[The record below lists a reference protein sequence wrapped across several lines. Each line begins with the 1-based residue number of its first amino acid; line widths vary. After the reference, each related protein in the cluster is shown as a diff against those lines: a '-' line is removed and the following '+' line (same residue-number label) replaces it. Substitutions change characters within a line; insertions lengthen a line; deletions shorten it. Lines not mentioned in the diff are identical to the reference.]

1 MCISCVLA
9 ARFVF
14 MHLSSVSFDISRYP
28 VSDEYPFN
36 LELLCETAGIS
47 FTAPVT
53 FFVGENGSGKTTV
66 LKGICRKC
74 GIHIWQDEARKRYR
88 NNPYEDDLYRY
99 MKVEWT
105 DGPVPGSYF
114 GSQIFEDFTR
124 FLDDWAA
131 ATPDILKYYGG
142 ESLMTKSHGQS
153 LMAYFRSRYKIKGMY
168 FLDEPEAALSPTNQL
183 AFLDLLGE
191 CVRDGHAQFIIATQS
206 PIIMSCP
213 GAVIYSFDSV
223 PLRTVDYLDTEHY
236 RIYRDFL
243 NKGCN
248 E

>member
-1 MCISCVLA
+1 
-9 ARFVF
+9 
-14 MHLSSVSFDISRYP
+14 MHLSSVSFDSSRYP
-28 VSDEYPFN
+28 TSREYPFD
-36 LELLCETAGIS
+36 LELLRKTSRIS
-47 FTAPVT
+47 FTTPVT
-53 FFVGENGSGKTTV
+53 FFVGENGTGKTTV
-66 LKGICRKC
+66 LKGICQKC

-88 NNPYEDDLYRY
+88 NNPYEEELYKY

-114 GSQIFEDFTR
+114 GSQIFQDFTR

-153 LMAYFRSRYKIKGMY
+153 LMAYFRSRYRIKGLY

-183 AFLDLLGE
+183 AFLDLIAE
-191 CVRDGHAQFIIATQS
+191 CVKDGRAQFIIATQS
-206 PIIMSCP
+206 PIIMSFP

-223 PLRTVDYLDTEHY
+223 PLQAVDYEDTEHY
-236 RIYRDFL
+236 RVYYNFL
-243 NKGCN
+243 SNRRNK
-248 E
+248 